1 MFHNLRDYDAH
12 NIKQELGK
20 LDSWIYINVIPCRLA
35 KYMSFSLDKK
45 LVFIDGFQ
53 FWKPSLD
60 SLVKSLNESDFK
72 HLRQEFDREALEL
85 IKQRRF
91 YPY

>member
-20 LDSWIYINVIPCRLA
+20 LDSWIYINVILCRLA

>member
-20 LDSWIYINVIPCRLA
+20 FDSWIYINVILWRLA